1 MKKDDLLENTSILE
15 AVDNLSSMAEL
26 NLEELGHDK
35 GEVDSVLHLQTSHWL
50 DLKNEEKTIKSV
62 KDTFRTVHNYLKYVY
77 KKEGT
82 QLKDKEIQKG
92 VKSIVALAAEAA
104 GKVDQCVKLFKDK
117 KGVSESKEFKDL
129 IDFYEHKIL
138 KRFEEVIKSEE
149 DWDDEWSGEADAAD
163 IQRRGLK
170 DLETV
175 TKDRDYELFFISKE
189 DGSKFYNKNLIR
201 HIRLVADFDLIIG
214 SLSGDD
220 PFLRIKILQDRM
232 AHEAALFLKREIK
245 GDLDKWIKK
254 AGKFRDNYFVQIFYH
269 SITALLLAANPHN
282 LLIRKVGKGS
292 ISYFEDFRKYL
303 RAGLD
308 SIEYEQLIETLA
320 GERDPFFKELLHIV
334 HKLCFF
340 LYMNKPDYSDS
351 FSLLSRVIGREKK
364 KGMVASLSL
373 WNQVLDDH
381 EALHSELKKFPSGP
395 LFKVI
400 DILHGEEVHG
410 FDPYMQDDM
419 PLFLCSLDVGKK
431 EVGLILSAAP
441 LHQKQIDKAV
451 VIGEFLGCMRYA
463 KEEKKKFLLINF
475 QDRTSWKEFARSHAL
490 EEFQKNAEV
499 TNCIDVITIPK
510 ETDYYAQSD
519 EYLKISSAKEFKK
532 TLLDQVK
539 SGENCGYYFP
549 KEYER
554 ESLIKFVN
562 DSIEW
567 IHIRFFGEKEELSRK
582 NRLDYIEIFY
592 NILILKFIK
601 LSEADYVIFSAKDSI
616 DTSAIAA
623 ASFYAFMKLLSIGSD
638 WKEDEKEL
646 FLNTIFL
653 RAFLIRERTVDNR
666 AMSRGVSMLS
676 VLSGELEMNRTKI
689 VKELKVFGL
698 S

>member
-26 NLEELGHDK
+26 NLEELGHNK

-320 GERDPFFKELLHIV
+320 THI
-334 HKLCFF
+334 
-340 LYMNKPDYSDS
+340 N
-351 FSLLSRVIGREKK
+351 
-364 KGMVASLSL
+364 
-373 WNQVLDDH
+373 
-381 EALHSELKKFPSGP
+381 
-395 LFKVI
+395 
-400 DILHGEEVHG
+400 
-410 FDPYMQDDM
+410 
-419 PLFLCSLDVGKK
+419 
-431 EVGLILSAAP
+431 
-441 LHQKQIDKAV
+441 
-451 VIGEFLGCMRYA
+451 
-463 KEEKKKFLLINF
+463 
-475 QDRTSWKEFARSHAL
+475 
-490 EEFQKNAEV
+490 
-499 TNCIDVITIPK
+499 
-510 ETDYYAQSD
+510 
-519 EYLKISSAKEFKK
+519 YL
-532 TLLDQVK
+532 
-539 SGENCGYYFP
+539 
-549 KEYER
+549 
-554 ESLIKFVN
+554 
-562 DSIEW
+562 
-567 IHIRFFGEKEELSRK
+567 
-582 NRLDYIEIFY
+582 
-592 NILILKFIK
+592 
-601 LSEADYVIFSAKDSI
+601 
-616 DTSAIAA
+616 
-623 ASFYAFMKLLSIGSD
+623 
-638 WKEDEKEL
+638 
-646 FLNTIFL
+646 IFL
-653 RAFLIRERTVDNR
+653 F
-666 AMSRGVSMLS
+666 
-676 VLSGELEMNRTKI
+676 
-689 VKELKVFGL
+689 
-698 S
+698 